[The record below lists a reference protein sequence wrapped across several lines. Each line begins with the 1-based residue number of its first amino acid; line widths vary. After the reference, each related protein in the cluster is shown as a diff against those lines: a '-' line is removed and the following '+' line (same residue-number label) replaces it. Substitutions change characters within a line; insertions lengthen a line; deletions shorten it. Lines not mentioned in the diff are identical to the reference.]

1 MYRRLPTLLYR
12 GFPNPP
18 AVRQSDAPDVLAV
31 CRFGNRRYSRLGNL
45 RHEIWATL
53 AFGQP
58 IGYSAPMPTRKP
70 DEPNPGLERTRHQL
84 RASGAMDKDANP
96 LRSGIHTR
104 GYLPH
109 VKREGAS
116 YFVTFRLADSLPKEV
131 LLAFEREKVER
142 LRRLHD
148 FAERGESI
156 NDSEEEIARDLYR
169 QIERYLD
176 RGAGA
181 CHLRRADI
189 AELVANA
196 LRHFHQS
203 RYLLHEW
210 VVMPNHAHAIVW
222 PMPNHLLS
230 DILKSWKQFTSRR
243 AKAILVLGEEP
254 FWQPESH
261 DHWIRNDAEK
271 TRIARYIRNNPVAA
285 GLCARPE
292 DWRWSSAWRPPS

>member
-1 MYRRLPTLLYR
+1 M
-12 GFPNPP
+12 
-18 AVRQSDAPDVLAV
+18 
-31 CRFGNRRYSRLGNL
+31 
-45 RHEIWATL
+45 
-53 AFGQP
+53 QP
-58 IGYSAPMPTRKP
+58 HKP
-70 DEPNPGLERTRHQL
+70 DDPNPGLERTHHQL
-84 RASGAMDKDANP
+84 RTSGAKNEAANS

-131 LLAFEREKVER
+131 LLEYEREKAER
-142 LRRLHD
+142 LRRLND
-148 FAERGESI
+148 FAKRGETI
-156 NDSEEEIARDLYR
+156 NDSEEEIAREFRR

-181 CHLRRADI
+181 CHLRRPDI
-189 AELVANA
+189 ADLVANA
-196 LRHFHQS
+196 MRHFHAS

-243 AKAILVLGEEP
+243 AKKMVGMGEEP
-254 FWQPESH
+254 FWQPESY
-261 DHWIRNDAEK
+261 DHWIRSDEEK
-271 TRIARYIRNNPVAA
+271 ARIARYIRNNPVTA
-285 GLCARPE
+285 GLCALPDE
-292 DWRWSSAWRPPS
+292 WRWSSTYVAPS